1 MARLKCQQNWSCD
14 ISFFHPLLMF
24 LLFFQIVE
32 AFFKKMSSD
41 SEDSSPVDQTSV
53 IRGVPI
59 VFGKGS
65 GVKRL
70 MRQIRERVLV
80 HPESLTRTSVSNR
93 FYANYYRCFTVT
105 LGLAH
110 NVQLERAPSC
120 NEQISLYQNH

>member
-1 MARLKCQQNWSCD
+1 
-14 ISFFHPLLMF
+14 MF

-41 SEDSSPVDQTSV
+41 SEEDSSPVDQTSV

-70 MRQIRERVLV
+70 MQQIRERVLV
-80 HPESLTRTSVSNR
+80 HPKSLTRTSVSNR
-93 FYANYYRCFTVT
+93 FYAEYYRRFTVT
-105 LGLAH
+105 LGLAR
-110 NVQLERAPSC
+110 NVQLAREPSC
-120 NEQISLYQNH
+120 YEQISLYQNH